1 MNAYGINRPCYPSV
15 SEIMQAEKVFTEYV
29 HQHAHE
35 TRYTPENAFYSSPEL
50 IIKCAL
56 GRVWEAGRLYQ
67 MNLESTRRTGNVSR

>member
-15 SEIMQAEKVFTEYV
+15 GEIMQAEKIFTEYIL
-29 HQHAHE
+29 QHTRE
-35 TRYTPENAFYSSPEL
+35 TQYAPESALYSSPEL

-67 MNLESTRRTGNVSR
+67 MNNANI